1 MSFPYRTVGVVAKPH
16 SPGLEELMQDIVDW
30 MKKQNS
36 RLLSPEGGPPFA
48 GVQTVSEE
56 EFLRDVEMI
65 VVLGGDG
72 TFLGAGRLSLQRNIP
87 LLGVNLG
94 RLGFLTEIAV
104 QELFPVLERIR
115 EGHVLFESRDVLQV
129 RVKRNDEIL
138 FEDHVINDAVVSKTS
153 IARLLEIETRVNK
166 NFLALFKADGLIIAT
181 PTGST
186 AYSLAAGGPIVF
198 PTMDAIIMTPICP
211 HSLNQRP
218 LVIPD
223 TVTVSVH
230 VQTLP
235 TNASVTLDGKIAREL
250 EKDEYVEIGR
260 SPFTV
265 NIIKSPF
272 MSYFDILKSKLRWAE
287 I

>member
-1 MSFPYRTVGVVAKPH
+1 VSFPYRTVGIVAKPH
-16 SPGLEELMQDIVDW
+16 SPGLEDLMQNIVGW

-36 RLLSPEGGPPFA
+36 SLLSPHESPSFA
-48 GVQTVSEE
+48 GVEMVSKED
-56 EFLRDVEMI
+56 FLRDVEMI

-115 EGHVLFESRDVLQV
+115 EGQLILESRDVLQV
-129 RVKRNDEIL
+129 RVKRDNEIL

-153 IARLLEIETRVNK
+153 IARLLEIETRVNQ
-166 NFLALFKADGLIIAT
+166 NFLALFKADGLIIST

-223 TVTVSVH
+223 SVIVSVH
-230 VQTLP
+230 VQTFP

-250 EKDEYVEIGR
+250 EKNEYVEIGR

-265 NIIKSPF
+265 SIIKSPF

-287 I
+287 G

>member
-1 MSFPYRTVGVVAKPH
+1 VSFPYRTVGIVAKPN
-16 SPGLEELMQDIVDW
+16 SPGLEELMHDIVNW

-36 RLLSPEGGPPFA
+36 RLLSPSEVPSFA
-48 GVQTVSEE
+48 GVQAVSKE
-56 EFLRDVEMI
+56 EFLKDVEMI
-65 VVLGGDG
+65 MVLGGDG

-115 EGHVLFESRDVLQV
+115 EGHLILESRDVLQV
-129 RVKRNDEIL
+129 RVKRDSEIL

-153 IARLLEIETRVNK
+153 IARLLEIETRVNQ

-223 TVTVSVH
+223 SVTVSVH
-230 VQTLP
+230 VQTS

-260 SPFTV
+260 SPFTI

-287 I
+287 S

>member
-1 MSFPYRTVGVVAKPH
+1 MSFPYRTVGIVAKPN
-16 SPGLEELMQDIVDW
+16 SPGLEELMHDIVDW

-36 RLLSPEGGPPFA
+36 RLLSPSEIPSFA
-48 GVQTVSEE
+48 GVQAVSKE
-56 EFLRDVEMI
+56 EFLKDVEMI
-65 VVLGGDG
+65 MVLGGDG

-115 EGHVLFESRDVLQV
+115 EGHLILESRDVLQV
-129 RVKRNDEIL
+129 RVKRDSEIL

-153 IARLLEIETRVNK
+153 IARLLEIETRVNQ

-223 TVTVSVH
+223 SVTVSVH
-230 VQTLP
+230 VQTS

-250 EKDEYVEIGR
+250 EKNEYVEIGR
-260 SPFTV
+260 SPFTI

-287 I
+287 S